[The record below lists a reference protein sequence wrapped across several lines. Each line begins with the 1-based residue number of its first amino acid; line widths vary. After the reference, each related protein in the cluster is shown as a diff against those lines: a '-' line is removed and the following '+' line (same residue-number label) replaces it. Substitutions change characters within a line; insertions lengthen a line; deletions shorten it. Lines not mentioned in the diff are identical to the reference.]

1 MARKYVDCRE
11 FPQSKC
17 SVVMSADTEEE
28 LIDLAMQHGVQKHG
42 FKDDPKTREDV
53 RKVFKTGCPTCD

>member
-1 MARKYVDCRE
+1 
-11 FPQSKC
+11 
-17 SVVMSADTEEE
+17 MSADTEEE